1 MKRLQ
6 KGDLVRV
13 VAGKEKG
20 KEGKILGFTKGG
32 QRVLVEK
39 VNMVKRHQ
47 RPTQSNQLGG
57 IVEKEAAVHVSNVM
71 LLTPSGQPT
80 RVQFVRETDD
90 AGNTSVRRFSK
101 KYDEFLD

>member
-32 QRVLVEK
+32 RVLVEK
-39 VNMVKRHQ
+39 LNMVKRHQ

-57 IVEKEAAVHVSNVM
+57 IVEKEAGIHASNVM
-71 LLTPSGQPT
+71 VLTPAGHPT

-90 AGNTSVRRFSK
+90 SGNTTVRRYSK
-101 KYDEFLD
+101 KHDEYLD